1 MKKVLIGVGIGC
13 GALVLLGMVGLA
25 AGGMW
30 VSKKAKDITA
40 SAEAFQEQD
49 DRFGALNER
58 FPFTP
63 PADGELLELEAARLE
78 AWLEV
83 NEQSRDTAAELE
95 AVYGDAS
102 KARDE
107 LDGAS
112 TGAAISAVMAQTQRM
127 AGAVKDVRAKL
138 LTRLEQAQMSP
149 AEYVAITQAVIT
161 TAAADHVERAR
172 DEMAKLGAS
181 METSRRQLEAKLAD
195 PSTPAAEREALQE
208 ALERFSQG
216 QDEMARMES
225 GRLSGAQARIQ
236 AANAALV
243 KGLKER
249 VEAQQQTA
257 LMMLT
262 IASGG
267 HGSGALGPP
276 AP

>member
-13 GALVLLGMVGLA
+13 GVLVLLGMVGLA
-25 AGGMW
+25 AGGVW
-30 VSKKAKDITA
+30 VSKKAGDFAA
-40 SAEAFQEQD
+40 SAEEFRQLD
-49 DRFGALNER
+49 DRFSALNQR

-102 KARDE
+102 KTRDQI
-107 LDGAS
+107 DGAS
-112 TGAAISAVMAQTQRM
+112 TGAVIAVMEQTKRV
-127 AGAVKDVRAKL
+127 AGAVLDVRAKL
-138 LTRLEQAQMSP
+138 LTRLEQARMSP

-181 METSRRQLEAKLAD
+181 MESSRRELEAKLAD

-208 ALERFSQG
+208 ALERFNQG

-243 KGLKER
+243 KGLEER